1 MGEERPTPQEQ
12 VRRLYEEGE
21 ARTAKAMEEL
31 VGSDSFGEL
40 LARVTGNVMALT
52 RIGNELAD
60 LAIRNLRLAGRGDI
74 ARLGRQ
80 LGRTEDK
87 LEMVLQ
93 EVERLQD
100 RLDAEAG
107 RPRASPQT
115 EAGTRRAASG
125 PRSSNSSDGR
135 RRSST
140 SRRRAST
147 GSKRK

>member
-12 VRRLYEEGE
+12 VRRLYDEGE

-40 LARVTGNVMALT
+40 LARVTENVMSVT

-60 LAIRNLRLAGRGDI
+60 LAVRNLRLAGRGDI

-80 LGRTEDK
+80 LARTEDK

-100 RLDAEAG
+100 RLDAEG
-107 RPRASPQT
+107 
-115 EAGTRRAASG
+115 GAAPARSTTKQ
-125 PRSSNSSDGR
+125 RSSNSSDGR
-135 RRSST
+135 RRAAGARRRST
-140 SRRRAST
+140 S
-147 GSKRK
+147 GSKGK

>member
-12 VRRLYEEGE
+12 VRRLYDEGE

-40 LARVTGNVMALT
+40 LARVTENVMSVT

-60 LAIRNLRLAGRGDI
+60 LAVRNLRLAGRGDI

-80 LGRTEDK
+80 LARTEDK

-107 RPRASPQT
+107 
-115 EAGTRRAASG
+115 AAPARST
-125 PRSSNSSDGR
+125 PKQRSSNSSDGR
-135 RRSST
+135 RRAAGARRRST
-140 SRRRAST
+140 S
-147 GSKRK
+147 GSKGK